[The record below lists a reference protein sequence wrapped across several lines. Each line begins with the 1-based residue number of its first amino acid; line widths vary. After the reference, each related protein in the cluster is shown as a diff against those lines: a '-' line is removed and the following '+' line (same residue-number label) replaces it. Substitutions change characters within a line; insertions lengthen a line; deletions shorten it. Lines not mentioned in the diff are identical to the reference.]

1 MAKRRVSDVVDERQS
16 FDQINIQSELGCDRP
31 RDLRDFKGVRQAIS
45 KVVGVSASENL
56 GLGFE
61 AAESSRVNYA
71 VTVSLKIIAIRMRR
85 LRVAAATGVLHR
97 VGSKNRMI
105 G

>member
-1 MAKRRVSDVVDERQS
+1 MAKRRVSDVVNERQS

-31 RDLRDFKGVRQAIS
+31 RNLPNCKGVRRAIS
-45 KVVGVSASENL
+45 KVVGVAASESL

-71 VTVSLKIIAIRMRR
+71 VPVTLKIIAIRMRR
-85 LRVAAATGVLHR
+85 LGLAAATGVLHR
-97 VGSKNRMI
+97 VGSKNRM
-105 G
+105 

>member
-1 MAKRRVSDVVDERQS
+1 MRFKAVIEIGGVVSEFVGG
-16 FDQINIQSELGCDRP
+16 INQLGCDRP

-61 AAESSRVNYA
+61 AAESSRMNYA

-85 LRVAAATGVLHR
+85 LGVAAAMGVLHR
-97 VGSKNRMI
+97 VGSKNWMI